1 MAGTQAA
8 GFYRRK
14 VGAFEVTAM
23 IDGVLPLG
31 REMFPGAVA
40 APAEADRLLAR
51 AFEPRTGAVSPINA
65 FAVNTGDR
73 LVLIDAG
80 TSNSMGP
87 GFGAVPRNLEA
98 AGMKPEDVDL
108 VLLTH
113 LHPDH
118 AGGLLKPDGA
128 PQFPNAEVAV
138 AEPEHAFWTNDAI
151 LAQAPAEAR
160 PFFEIARRSIAPYAA
175 RLRRFAPGTEV
186 SPGLTTIAAPGHTPG
201 HTLVRIASGSD
212 QLLVIADSVHSA
224 ALQFAR
230 PDWAIGFDAD
240 PAAAS
245 ASRRR
250 VLDMAAADRLLLAG
264 SHLPFP
270 GLGRVLKDGDA
281 YAYVPEPW
289 RPL

>member
-1 MAGTQAA
+1 
-8 GFYRRK
+8 
-14 VGAFEVTAM
+14 VTAL
-23 IDGVLPLG
+23 IDGVLPLE

-40 APAEADRLLAR
+40 APAEADRLLDR

-73 LVLIDAG
+73 LVLVDAG

-98 AGMKPEDVDL
+98 AGIRPEDVDL
-108 VLLTH
+108 VVLTH

-128 PQFPNAEVAV
+128 PLFPAAEIAV
-138 AEPEHAFWTNDAI
+138 AEAEHAFWTNDGV
-151 LAQAPAEAR
+151 LAQAPAGAR

-175 RLRRFAPGTEV
+175 RLRRFAPGAEV
-186 SPGLTTIAAPGHTPG
+186 SPGLTAVAAPGHTPG
-201 HTLVRIASGSD
+201 HTLVRIASGAE
-212 QLLVIADSVHSA
+212 QLLIIADSVHA
-224 ALQFAR
+224 AAFQFAR

-250 VLDMAAADRLLLAG
+250 VLDMAAADRLLVAG

-270 GLGRVLKDGDA
+270 GLGHVLKEGEA
-281 YAYVPEPW
+281 YAYVPETW